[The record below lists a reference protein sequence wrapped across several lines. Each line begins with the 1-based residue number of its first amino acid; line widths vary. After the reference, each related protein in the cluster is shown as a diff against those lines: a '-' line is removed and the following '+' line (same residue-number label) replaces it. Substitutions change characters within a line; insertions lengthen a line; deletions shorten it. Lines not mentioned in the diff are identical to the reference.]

1 MKNRIKACVISFCIL
16 LCGCGASDTG
26 AYLLAT
32 QETES
37 QIPTESEVLVPD
49 MEVVS
54 EGKEAPLLVYVCGEV
69 MTPGVYELADGC
81 DGKAAE
87 MGLHQQGLRLVVR
100 NASDS
105 QISFQFFHIP
115 LKFCTER

>member
-49 MEVVS
+49 TEVVS
-54 EGKEAPLLVYVCGEV
+54 ERGAASCVCLWG
-69 MTPGVYELADGC
+69 
-81 DGKAAE
+81 
-87 MGLHQQGLRLVVR
+87 
-100 NASDS
+100 SDDTGS
-105 QISFQFFHIP
+105 V
-115 LKFCTER
+115 

>member
-49 MEVVS
+49 TEVVS

-69 MTPGVYELADGC
+69 MTPGVYELAAGARVC
-81 DGKAAE
+81 DAVR
-87 MGLHQQGLRLVVR
+87 LRVALRRRQAKITGIWR
-100 NASDS
+100 N
-105 QISFQFFHIP
+105 
-115 LKFCTER
+115 L

>member
-37 QIPTESEVLVPD
+37 QIPTESEALVPD
-49 MEVVS
+49 TEVVS
-54 EGKEAPLLVYVCGEV
+54 EGKEAPLLISYCPVCLTIRMWG
-69 MTPGVYELADGC
+69 
-81 DGKAAE
+81 
-87 MGLHQQGLRLVVR
+87 
-100 NASDS
+100 SDDTGS
-105 QISFQFFHIP
+105 V
-115 LKFCTER
+115 

>member
-49 MEVVS
+49 TEVVS
-54 EGKEAPLLVYVCGEV
+54 EGKRRRFLCMSV
-69 MTPGVYELADGC
+69 
-81 DGKAAE
+81 GK
-87 MGLHQQGLRLVVR
+87 
-100 NASDS
+100 
-105 QISFQFFHIP
+105 
-115 LKFCTER
+115 